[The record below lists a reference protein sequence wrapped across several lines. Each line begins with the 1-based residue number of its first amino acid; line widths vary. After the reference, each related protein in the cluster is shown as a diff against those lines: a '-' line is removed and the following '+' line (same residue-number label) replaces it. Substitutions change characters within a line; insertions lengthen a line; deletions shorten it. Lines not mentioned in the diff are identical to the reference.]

1 MYEIT
6 VGVEVGTE
14 RGKGGA
20 QGLIAGHLFVTGIEI
35 ETGEQ
40 NGVPGNMWCASI
52 GTTQLVYL
60 LGSSTIAMERLHVM
74 SLLIKTILCIKIH
87 VKFTSHGKHNGMML
101 HSRPC
106 SHP

>member
-52 GTTQLVYL
+52 
-60 LGSSTIAMERLHVM
+60 
-74 SLLIKTILCIKIH
+74 
-87 VKFTSHGKHNGMML
+87 
-101 HSRPC
+101 
-106 SHP
+106 